1 MRGTRLFLVAAPLA
15 MLLGA
20 CSAYTDHGDTIDRSA
35 GDAIAANVAIQTIDP
50 WPYASSK
57 TGISADGK
65 RVARATERYIAGDA
79 SATTSEGASEGT
91 TTTIGTGE

>member
-1 MRGTRLFLVAAPLA
+1 MPGTRLILVAASLSL
-15 MLLGA
+15 LLGA
-20 CSAYTDHGDTIDRSA
+20 CSAYTGYADTVEPSA
-35 GDAIAANVAIQTIDP
+35 GDAVAANVAIHTIDP

-79 SATTSEGASEGT
+79 AAASSESASDGST
-91 TTTIGTGE
+91 TTTIAGD